1 MNCIKTVEKSQKKIL
16 GMTTLAVGQL
26 SFFFAMLID
35 KYKPDS
41 YQFEKGILIGLAG
54 VTILAAIVI
63 LIYYYVEKNR
73 NL

>member
-35 KYKPDS
+35 KYRPNS
-41 YQFEKGILIGLAG
+41 YQFEKGVLIGLAG
-54 VTILAAIVI
+54 VTMLAAIVI
-63 LIYYYVEKNR
+63 LVYYFNEKKR
-73 NL
+73 TL